1 MSLFYAVALVGIFMI
16 LGLVVDGGGRL
27 QAGARADSLA
37 QEAARAGGQQID
49 PTQAIPGNAIVV
61 DPAAAQRAA
70 ESYLHQAGVQGEVA
84 VSGDGKNLSV
94 TVHTSYHTIFASLLG
109 YSSMPVAGHGTATLR
124 TQAGG

>member
-1 MSLFYAVALVGIFMI
+1 MSLFYAVTLVAIFMI

-49 PTQAIPGNAIVV
+49 PAQAIPGTAIVV
-61 DPAAAQRAA
+61 DPAAAQKAA
-70 ESYLHQAGVQGEVA
+70 ESYLHQADVQGEVT
-84 VSGDGKNLSV
+84 VSPDGQALSV
-94 TVHTSYHTIFASLLG
+94 TVTTSYHTVFASLLG
-109 YSSMPVAGHGTATLR
+109 YPTMAVTGRGTATLQ